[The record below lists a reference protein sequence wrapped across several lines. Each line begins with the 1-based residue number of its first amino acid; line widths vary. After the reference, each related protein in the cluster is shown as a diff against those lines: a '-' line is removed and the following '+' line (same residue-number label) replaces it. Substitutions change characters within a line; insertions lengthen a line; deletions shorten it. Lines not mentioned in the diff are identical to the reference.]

1 MLRSARMGREFGGV
15 LAEQTSPRLVIVSN
29 RVPAR
34 KGPPG
39 GLAVALNDATQNHDC
54 LWFGWSGEIA
64 AAPAGEPRLERR
76 DGVTFA
82 VTDLTP
88 AEHEGYY
95 LGFSNRLL
103 WPTFHYRLD
112 LSAFREEDYQAYRA
126 VNERFAAQLSRL
138 LRPDDLVWIHDYH
151 LIPLAHALR
160 RRRFDN
166 PIGFFNHIPFPP
178 PEIFRAAPRHGD
190 LAGAL
195 MAYDLAGFQ
204 SERDRVN
211 FERVMMEM
219 FHGLWLPDGRI
230 QAFDRVA
237 RARAFPIGLD
247 PQFFARAGRPAAPPG
262 QTLLGAGRRRIIG
275 VDRMDYSKGLK
286 ERFHAVRDLF
296 ERRPDLRAKVSL
308 LQIAPVS
315 RGDVEAYARLRHELD
330 ELVGGINGDF
340 AQLDWE
346 PIRYLAQGFPRETLA
361 ALYRDADI
369 GLVTPLRDGMNL
381 VAKEYV
387 AAQNP
392 EDPGVLV
399 LSEFAGAA
407 EQLKSALI
415 VNPHDT
421 RQVSEAIERALA
433 MPLKERRSRHGEMLD
448 TIQTRDARWWTE
460 TYIEALKQSGATSGA
475 DRLRT
480 RLNRSGS
487 PPDTSSKTCSY
498 VSAS

>member
-1 MLRSARMGREFGGV
+1 M
-15 LAEQTSPRLVIVSN
+15 LAEQTPPRLVIVSN
-29 RVPAR
+29 RVPSETSS
-34 KGPPG
+34 PG
-39 GLAVALNDATQNHDC
+39 GLAVALHDAVQNHDS
-54 LWFGWSGEIA
+54 LWFGWSGEISES
-64 AAPAGEPRLERR
+64 PPKNPRPEQR
-76 DGVTFA
+76 DGITCA
-82 VTDLTP
+82 VTDLSP

-103 WPTFHYRLD
+103 WPIFHYRLD
-112 LSAFREEDYQAYRA
+112 LSAFREEDYQTYRA
-126 VNERFAAQLSRL
+126 VNERFAEQLARL

-151 LIPLAHALR
+151 LIPLAQALR

-166 PIGFFNHIPFPP
+166 PIGFFSHIPFPP
-178 PEIFRAAPRHGD
+178 PEIFRAAPRHD
-190 LAGAL
+190 ELAEAL
-195 MAYDLAGFQ
+195 MAYDLLGFQ

-211 FERVMMEM
+211 FERVMMEI

-247 PQFFARAGRPAAPPG
+247 PQPFLQTASQDAQPG
-262 QTLLGAGRRRIIG
+262 QTLLGRTRRRIIG

-286 ERFHAVRDLF
+286 ERFCAIRDLF
-296 ERRPDLRAKVSL
+296 ERRPDLHGTVSL

-346 PIRYLAQGFPRETLA
+346 PIRYLAQGLSREILA
-361 ALYRDADI
+361 ALYRSAEV

-387 AAQNP
+387 AAQDSR
-392 EDPGVLV
+392 DPGVLV

-421 RQVSEAIERALA
+421 RQVSETIERALA
-433 MPLKERRSRHGEMLD
+433 MPLEERRTRHREMLE
-448 TIQTRDARWWTE
+448 TIQTYDARWWAE
-460 TYIEALKQSGATSGA
+460 TYIEALKQSGATSGS

-480 RLNRSGS
+480 RLNNVRPASKK
-487 PPDTSSKTCSY
+487 TSKACAY
-498 VSAS
+498 VRAS